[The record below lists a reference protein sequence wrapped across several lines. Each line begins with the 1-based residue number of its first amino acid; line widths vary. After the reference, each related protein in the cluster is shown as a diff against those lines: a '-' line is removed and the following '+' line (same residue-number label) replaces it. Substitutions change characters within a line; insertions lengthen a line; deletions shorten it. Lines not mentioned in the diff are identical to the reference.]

1 MIIESHHDQCCAILV
16 FGLVWAFNNASLR
29 LYLSLSLHLLLPLT
43 LQLVLVLLEK
53 AFFALPYLLLLLFS
67 QDRLLLA
74 LIAIKV
80 RLLLFGFF
88 SWLFLVFVI
97 LGEFV
102 PQSRVL
108 QQVLQLFTTSIFIDE
123 N

>member
-1 MIIESHHDQCCAILV
+1 MIIESHHDECCAILI
-16 FGLVWAFNNASLR
+16 FGLVWAFNTASLR
-29 LYLSLSLHLLLPLT
+29 LYLFLSLHLLLPLT
-43 LQLVLVLLEK
+43 LQLVLVLFEK

-67 QDRLLLA
+67 QDRFLLA
-74 LIAIKV
+74 LIAIKI

-88 SWLFLVFVI
+88 PWLFLVFVV
-97 LGEFV
+97 LGEFI

-108 QQVLQLFTTSIFIDE
+108 QQVLQLFPTCIFIDE